1 MHHLIVLGLFIFI
14 TSPVYGQMTWL
25 TQTSD
30 NCKLTIDYPST
41 WTIEERKGAS
51 GAELKI
57 SDKNIV
63 KAGLPALIFTTCLK
77 YDSLVDMATLD
88 VYANT
93 FLYAILDSNDP
104 LYQIVNYSHLVK
116 NFINGRDAE
125 VFAVVTANKNT
136 TNLEMEAYTVMNGTM
151 LYQFTYSDLADHF
164 NTPESKQVRE
174 HIWKSIRLS

>member
-1 MHHLIVLGLFIFI
+1 
-14 TSPVYGQMTWL
+14 MTWL
-25 TQTSD
+25 TQTSN

-77 YDSLVDMATLD
+77 SDSPVDMATLD

-104 LYQIVNYSHLVK
+104 PYQIVNYSHLER

-164 NTPESKQVRE
+164 NVPESKQVRE
-174 HIWKSIRLS
+174 HILKSIRLS